1 MTNILLLIAA
11 GFAVAVLIVTGYVI
25 ATMDRRP

>member
-1 MTNILLLIAA
+1 MTNVLLLISA
-11 GFAVAVLIVTGYVI
+11 GFAVAVLILATYVI